1 MEWIGKLF
9 KIQIAPTSVQP
20 PVAAAKPARRKLV
33 KRAPLPEVRERDR
46 IFKRLSAMPKIRKNK
61 IEWQ

>member
-9 KIQIAPTSVQP
+9 KIQIAPTPVP
-20 PVAAAKPARRKLV
+20 APVAIAKPVRRKLV
-33 KRAPLPEVRERDR
+33 KRAPLPEVRERDQ
-46 IFKRLSAMPKIRKNK
+46 IFKRLSAMPKIQKNK